1 MKISN
6 ETKIG
11 TIAIVAIVI
20 LFLGFSFLKGKN
32 LFHKEIIFYANF
44 HDVIGLKPSNPAVI
58 NGVQVGKIL
67 DIEGTRDMKNI
78 LVTISFSKL
87 YDIPT
92 NSIAVVNPNL
102 LGSPTLEI
110 QLGNSTTYLK
120 PGDTLQATTSS
131 GALDE
136 ALKVIN
142 PVLYEAKKAVR
153 SLDSVFTTFTEVF
166 DEQTRNNLKDVIANL
181 NVITQSFV
189 GSAKSAELMLDINN
203 GAISKSL
210 NHINSFT
217 ANLDKNN
224 QKIDSI
230 MQNVNIATSK
240 LAALQLGQ
248 TLANLDS
255 TITDLK
261 SSIAQINS
269 NNGTLGMLMNNKSLY
284 ENLEAST
291 RKINILL
298 DDIRVHPRRYVN
310 ISVFGK
316 KDRKNYLTAP
326 LTDSTQIANP

>member
-32 LFHKEIIFYANF
+32 LFHKEVIFYANF